1 VTWQFAGGDHQ
12 TTLRLVPVTVPKA
25 TFLTS
30 MKPLPVTVTLVPPPE
45 VGLPSVTP
53 TTAQML
59 RPSPVM

>member
-1 VTWQFAGGDHQ
+1 VTWQFAGGDHAEAGARYRAEGD
-12 TTLRLVPVTVPKA
+12 LLDVDEA
-25 TFLTS
+25 TAGDCD
-30 MKPLPVTVTLVPPPE
+30 LVPPPE